1 MQSQVASGVLPLA
14 PFLLS
19 SLQEDYPSPSLPSPS
34 LVFFFRLLCLSV
46 SSSLSHLWPFI
57 LPQPSLPSLFFSWY
71 FSSLLREGFLVEVSP
86 SWQQG
91 RQMYSTQTEITQMY
105 NSGVLSRG
113 TMAYWIFLWLNLCF
127 SNIYFMRP
135 LTLSAK
141 CAFETIVLYDKTDYH
156 WWRT

>member
-1 MQSQVASGVLPLA
+1 MQSQVASGELPLA

-34 LVFFFRLLCLSV
+34 LVFFFFRLLCLSV

-91 RQMYSTQTEITQMY
+91 RQMYSRRRSHKCTTRGFC
-105 NSGVLSRG
+105 GVERWHIEFFCGS
-113 TMAYWIFLWLNLCF
+113 I
-127 SNIYFMRP
+127 
-135 LTLSAK
+135 
-141 CAFETIVLYDKTDYH
+141 CAFQTSTL
-156 WWRT
+156 